1 MFTVVLRWKW
11 LERQKK
17 EKKERE
23 VAREAKKKEKKERE
37 VQLGRKTREN

>member
-23 VAREAKKKEKKERE
+23 VAREAKKREKKERE
-37 VQLGRKTREN
+37 VSTGKEN